1 MNRWRLH
8 RGGIVNIWQYTEQ
21 TFDFSGGR
29 AIFQGTNGSGKSR
42 TLELLLPLCLDG
54 DLRQVGSKGFDT
66 VSLRRLM
73 LDDYDG
79 GPNRIGYAW
88 VELTRGSGEYLT
100 CGLGVKASKTSQAIT
115 DSWRFITSSR
125 VGHGLTLVGADR
137 TPLGPAQLRDL
148 IGADCVLEEAA
159 FRARVAETVYGVPGP
174 RYGDLLHL
182 QRTLRNPDVGLK
194 VLEGQLEQI
203 LSDALPPLDQAM
215 VEQLATSF
223 DDLESIRENI
233 TRLSSADAALS
244 TFLKTY
250 SDYAFGG
257 LRAAAERLG
266 GAEDGVR
273 KLERA
278 SARLAASL
286 EEALAARAA
295 AEHSVASLEAG
306 EQQAEETI
314 GALKELPAFRD
325 LQDLQTREKLVAEK
339 RSSAVAA
346 LDMANKQRLQ
356 EDGAVDGVLRLL
368 RRLAEDL
375 GSAQELVEPLRHHLR
390 VAGLPTDTVPDVPRV
405 SSSEAVVRTESVRA
419 KPDPEAEPLPIERR
433 VPPSVSVDE
442 GTLEEVAARTSEIA
456 SAARQRGALALA
468 LAARAAELDS
478 AQRKVEALR
487 QTARDAQHA
496 ATEAAA
502 LRNQEAQELAEV
514 AQGWLA
520 DVESWRASGPL
531 AACHPDSPLPL
542 PTSVDPA
549 TARSL
554 TTTAREWVSPLV
566 TAARD
571 GAHTAARRRADL
583 VTSINGRDAELSRLR
598 SGTAHTP
605 DRGRF
610 TASDRDPT
618 TGAPFYR
625 LVDFHPTVDDSSRAG
640 LEAALEASGLLD
652 AWVTQTGEP
661 GPNMYGNTVTAPRL
675 KTSGPAETTPDRP
688 DPALSDPAL
697 ADPATTA
704 DPTHTAPAGH
714 PTPAAPGQD
723 VLAVPCTPV
732 DGPSLATV
740 LIPAVE
746 PASPVPAAVVADL
759 LASVSLRTLAPAAGA
774 FAVSP
779 DGHWQAGVLT
789 GAWHKEAAEFIGAGA
804 REAARQRRIAE
815 LEDELAAL
823 RADLGVAEA
832 DLAAAHGL
840 VKQWE
845 THLDRFPADREL
857 VARHGRL
864 QAAQES
870 SDRAARRAEELRD
883 ELAAAQARGEAAAAE
898 VVRQAG
904 DADLPATTD
913 GLHQAQ
919 QAAAEAQR
927 TADRLGDVLRRQ
939 CRGTV
944 ADLTDAAH
952 RYHASVDDRA
962 AAEADAEA
970 RCVDYASQ
978 ASTLAELTDA
988 IGGEAREI
996 ADQLSTLDRSRREMR
1011 DELKSVRE
1019 QVTSAREQAAKLNAQ
1034 LDTSAEQLATA
1045 RDALTRATEH
1055 FKATVQAPG
1064 ILVAAL
1070 PDTPDDVTSVRT
1082 ALAASDRRGAGE
1094 ATVITKLQALQTS
1107 LAGSH
1112 DIAAEQHVGLLTV
1125 TVTGEE
1131 GARPVAVAARQVT
1144 AKLAE
1149 QRGFLDEQYQNIFA
1163 DYLIRDLAE
1172 WLRGQIAVAEDLCKR
1187 MNEVLGKARSSQGVH
1202 VKLAWKP
1209 SSALEEETRDA
1220 LALVRLPYAQR
1231 DPEQDATLRRVFTE
1245 RIEAERD
1252 AHTGNYAE
1260 ILSRA
1265 LDYRTWHQFTV
1276 TVADTGPDGNPRERR
1291 LRQLSSGE
1299 TRLISYVTLFAAA
1312 ASFYDAVSGEF
1323 SPLRLVLLDEAFE
1336 RLDDPTIAR
1345 MLGLLVDL
1353 DMDWV
1358 ITWPSGWGVSDK
1370 IPRMHIYDVLRPK
1383 NGRGVACT
1391 QTTWDGAALDRVDP

>member
-88 VELTRGSGEYLT
+88 VELVRGDEHLT

-115 DSWRFITSSR
+115 DSWRFITPAR
-125 VGHGLTLVGADR
+125 VGHDLRLVGAER
-137 TPLGPAQLRDL
+137 TPLGPTQLRDL

-159 FRARVAETVYGVPGP
+159 FRAKVAETVYGVPGA

-233 TRLSSADAALS
+233 VRLSSADAALG

-250 SDYAFGG
+250 ADYALGG
-257 LRAAAERLG
+257 LRASADRLTAAED
-266 GAEDGVR
+266 AVR
-273 KLERA
+273 KLERG
-278 SARLAASL
+278 AAKL
-286 EEALAARAA
+286 TAALAETA
-295 AEHSVASLEAG
+295 AERGSAEHALSSLEAG

-314 GALKELPAFRD
+314 GALQELPAFRD
-325 LQDLQTREKLVAEK
+325 LQDLRTREKLVAEK

-346 LDMANKQRLQ
+346 LDVASKQRSQ

-368 RRLAEDL
+368 RRLSDDL
-375 GSAQELVEPLRHHLR
+375 GVAGELVEPLRHHLR
-390 VAGLPTDTVPDVPRV
+390 SAGLDAALAPDVPELSV
-405 SSSEAVVRTESVRA
+405 VDAEVRTESVRA

-433 VPPSVSVDE
+433 VPPAVRDLD
-442 GTLEEVAARTSEIA
+442 LEPAVARTAEIA
-456 SAARQRGALALA
+456 SLARQRGALAMA
-468 LAARAAELDS
+468 LHRQADEQEAARRAVD
-478 AQRKVEALR
+478 ALR
-487 QTARDAQHA
+487 QTARDAREA
-496 ATEAAA
+496 AAEAAA
-502 LRNQEAQELAEV
+502 LRDLEARELAEV
-514 AQGWLA
+514 ARGWPA
-520 DVESWRASGPL
+520 EVRAWQESGPGRP
-531 AACHPDSPLPL
+531 AEDLPL
-542 PTSVDPA
+542 PATVDPA
-549 TARSL
+549 AARALASA
-554 TTTAREWVSPLV
+554 AREQVGPLV
-566 TAARD
+566 AAARAAAHD
-571 GAHTAARRRADL
+571 ATTRKAELHGAIDAL
-583 VTSINGRDAELSRLR
+583 DAELAALR
-598 SGTAHTP
+598 SGTTSVP

-610 TASDRDPT
+610 TSADRDPA
-618 TGAPFYR
+618 TGSPFYR
-625 LVDFHPTVDDSSRAG
+625 LVDFHPDVDDARRAG

-652 AWVTQTGEP
+652 AWVP
-661 GPNMYGNTVTAPRL
+661 A
-675 KTSGPAETTPDRP
+675 SGDV
-688 DPALSDPAL
+688 
-697 ADPATTA
+697 
-704 DPTHTAPAGH
+704 PTDLR
-714 PTPAAPGQD
+714 D
-723 VLAVPCTPV
+723 VLAVPGEPAP
-732 DGPSLATV
+732 GASLASV
-740 LIPAVE
+740 LVPAVA
-746 PASPVPAAVVADL
+746 PNSPVPASAVAAL
-759 LASVSLRTLAPAAGA
+759 LAAVAVDEPAP
-774 FAVSP
+774 FRVSP
-779 DGHWQAGVLT
+779 DGGWHAGVLT
-789 GAWHKEAAEFIGAGA
+789 GGWRKDAAEFIGAGA
-804 REAARQRRIAE
+804 REAARRRRIAE
-815 LEDELAAL
+815 VEDELAEL
-823 RADLGVAEA
+823 RADLGRAEA
-832 DLAAAHGL
+832 DLAAAHDL
-840 VKQWE
+840 VERWE
-845 THLDRFPADREL
+845 AHLDRFPTDREL

-870 SDRAARRAEELRD
+870 ADRAAKRAEDLHAELETAR
-883 ELAAAQARGEAAAAE
+883 ARGEAADAE

-904 DADLPATTD
+904 DAGLPATPE
-913 GLHQAQ
+913 GLRQAQ
-919 QAAAEAQR
+919 AAAAEAQR

-939 CRGTV
+939 CRSTV
-944 ADLTDAAH
+944 ADLADAGH
-952 RYHASVDDRA
+952 RYQAAVADRA

-970 RCVDYASQ
+970 RCADYATQ
-978 ASTLAELTDA
+978 AATLAELTDA

-996 ADQLSTLDRSRREMR
+996 AQQLAAAERSRREMR
-1011 DELKSVRE
+1011 DELKGVRE
-1019 QVTSAREQAAKLNAQ
+1019 RVVAAREQAAKLTAQ
-1034 LDTSAEQLATA
+1034 LDAAAEQLAVA
-1045 RDALTRATEH
+1045 RDARTGAVER
-1055 FKATVQAPG
+1055 FKAAIRAPG
-1064 ILVAAL
+1064 VLVAAL
-1070 PDTPDDVTSVRT
+1070 PDVPEDVESVRA
-1082 ALAASDRRGAGE
+1082 ALAVTDRRGAGE

-1112 DIAAEQHVGLLTV
+1112 DIAAEQHEGLLTV

-1149 QRGFLDEQYQNIFA
+1149 QRGFLDERYQNIFA

-1172 WLRGQIAVAEDLCKR
+1172 WLRGQITVAEDLCRR
-1187 MNEVLGKARSSQGVH
+1187 MNEVLSKARSSQGVH

-1209 SSALEEETRDA
+1209 SAALEEATRDA
-1220 LALVRLPYAQR
+1220 LALVRLSYAER
-1231 DPEQDATLRRVFTE
+1231 DPEQDARLRRVFTE

-1252 AHTGNYAE
+1252 THTGGYAE
-1260 ILSRA
+1260 ILARA

-1312 ASFYDAVSGEF
+1312 ASFYDAVSDDF
-1323 SPLRLVLLDEAFE
+1323 APLRLVLLDEAFE

-1391 QTTWDGAALDRVDP
+1391 QTTWDGAALDRIDP

>member
-21 TFDFSGGR
+21 EFDFSGGR

-88 VELTRGSGEYLT
+88 VELTRGADSGSGSDEYLT

-125 VGHGLTLVGADR
+125 VGRGLTLVGPDR

-159 FRARVAETVYGVPGP
+159 FRARVAETVYGVPAP

-203 LSDALPPLDQAM
+203 LSDALPPLDSAM

-233 TRLSSADAALS
+233 TRLSSADAALG

-266 GAEDGVR
+266 AAEDGVR

-278 SARLAASL
+278 SARLSASL

-295 AEHSVASLEAG
+295 AEHSLTSLEAG

-339 RSSAVAA
+339 RSSAAAA

-375 GSAQELVEPLRHHLR
+375 GSAHELVEPLRHHLR
-390 VAGLPTDTVPDVPRV
+390 VTGLDASAVPDVPAV
-405 SSSEAVVRTESVRA
+405 SASDALVRTESVRA

-433 VPPSVSVDE
+433 VPPAAEVGDE
-442 GTLEEVAARTSEIA
+442 VLEAAAARMSEIA

-478 AQRKVEALR
+478 AQRQVDTLR

-514 AQGWLA
+514 AQDWLA
-520 DVESWRASGPL
+520 EVGSWRTSGPL
-531 AACHPDSPLPL
+531 AEVRPDSPLAV
-542 PTSVDPA
+542 PTAVDPA

-554 TTTAREWVSPLV
+554 TTAARDWVGPLV

-571 GAHTAARRRADL
+571 GAHAVVRRRADL
-583 VTSINGRDAELSRLR
+583 VTSINRLDAELSGLR
-598 SGTAHTP
+598 SGTAQAP

-610 TASDRDPT
+610 TAADRDSA

-625 LVDFHPTVDDSSRAG
+625 LVDFDPSVDEAARAG

-652 AWVTQTGEP
+652 AWVPGTLSGEH
-661 GPNMYGNTVTAPRL
+661 GPNMYGNTVTTTRL
-675 KTSGPAETTPDRP
+675 KTSGTAETTPDLP
-688 DPALSDPAL
+688 
-697 ADPATTA
+697 
-704 DPTHTAPAGH
+704 TAPPDDAPAVPDH
-714 PTPAAPGQD
+714 DVPAAPHD
-723 VLAVPCTPV
+723 VLAVPGTPV

-746 PASPVPAAVVADL
+746 PNSPVPAAVVADL
-759 LASVSLRTLAPAAGA
+759 LASVSLHTLTPAPVPAPG

-779 DGHWQAGVLT
+779 DGRWQAGVLT
-789 GAWHKEAAEFIGAGA
+789 GAWHKDAAEFIGAGA
-804 REAARQRRIAE
+804 REAARRRRIAE
-815 LEDELAAL
+815 LEDELATL
-823 RADLGVAEA
+823 RADLGAAEA
-832 DLAAAHGL
+832 DLAAAHGR
-840 VKQWE
+840 VEQWE

-870 SDRAARRAEELRD
+870 ADRAARRAQELRD

-904 DADLPATTD
+904 DAGLPATTD
-913 GLHQAQ
+913 GLQQAQ

-927 TADRLGDVLRRQ
+927 TADRLGDVLRRP

-944 ADLTDAAH
+944 ADLTDATH
-952 RYHASVDDRA
+952 RYHAAVDDRV

-996 ADQLSTLDRSRREMR
+996 ADQLSTVERSRREMR
-1011 DELKSVRE
+1011 DELKGVRE
-1019 QVTSAREQAAKLNAQ
+1019 QVASAREQAAKLSAQ
-1034 LDTSAEQLATA
+1034 IETSAEQLASA
-1045 RDALTRATEH
+1045 RDTLTHATEH

-1070 PDTPDDVTSVRT
+1070 PDVPEDVTSVRA
-1082 ALAASDRRGAGE
+1082 ALAGSDRRGAGE

-1209 SSALEEETRDA
+1209 SAALEEETRDA
-1220 LALVRLPYAQR
+1220 LALVRLPYADR
-1231 DPEQDATLRRVFTE
+1231 DPDQDATLRRVFTE

-1391 QTTWDGAALDRVDP
+1391 RTTWDGAALDRVDP